1 MADLGDL
8 HAALAALE
16 APGKNAKVSFYYLVD
31 SDLKMLSGA
40 ITVLDG
46 RECVVQFQD
55 LPADEAL
62 AQIAGLKFAKVTS
75 LPTAVTTV
83 AGESVPLPRVLT
95 VLNPANRPAPAPAP
109 APEPPSQPSPAAAPV
124 AATPLAATVEAKPHV
139 FYSHLAMQKDATTL
153 LEPFFGV
160 GAEKKVEEIAKHTS
174 PVHHGREFLDKC
186 RQQAAMMVGAK
197 KAEELFQPLFDKL
210 S

>member
-8 HAALAALE
+8 HAALAALA
-16 APGKNAKVSFYYLVD
+16 APGKHAKVSFYYLED
-31 SDLKMLSGA
+31 ADLKMLSGA

-46 RECVVQFQD
+46 RDCIVQFQD
-55 LPADEAL
+55 LPPGQAL

-75 LPTAVTTV
+75 LPTVVTTV
-83 AGESVPLPRVLT
+83 AGDAVPLTQVLT
-95 VLNPANRPAPAPAP
+95 ALDPANRPMPPSSP
-109 APEPPSQPSPAAAPV
+109 APELVSAQAQAIPAATAAP
-124 AATPLAATVEAKPHV
+124 AEPKPHV

-160 GAEKKVEEIAKHTS
+160 GADKKVEEIAKHTS
-174 PVHHGREFLDKC
+174 PVHHPREFLDKC

>member
-31 SDLKMLSGA
+31 ADLKMLSGA

-46 RECVVQFQD
+46 RDCIVQFQD
-55 LPADEAL
+55 LPPEQAL

-75 LPTAVTTV
+75 LPTVVTTLAGDAVSLAQALAALDPTKRPV
-83 AGESVPLPRVLT
+83 AQPEPTPEPVPMPVM
-95 VLNPANRPAPAPAP
+95 PAPAAAPAPA
-109 APEPPSQPSPAAAPV
+109 
-124 AATPLAATVEAKPHV
+124 EAKPHV
-139 FYSHLAMQKDATTL
+139 FYSHLAMQKDATVL

-160 GAEKKVEEIAKHTS
+160 GADKKVEEIAKHTS
-174 PVHHGREFLDKC
+174 PVHHPREFLDRC